1 MGNQFGQWLKY
12 HRKRL
17 GMSQREVGEALGVGQ
32 TTIANY
38 ENDSRFP
45 DQQKLVGIARL
56 FRTSV
61 DELLGA
67 PRGGFRL
74 GNSVTS
80 RPDGYTADKIIESI
94 LNREENQVW
103 ERIEAEIAA
112 GMALGSVYEEII
124 QPTLAATGRLWAAG
138 RLSVAEEHLITYL
151 MESFMERAR
160 LYYPKASP
168 REISC
173 ICAAVPGED
182 HGVGLR
188 MFRDLL
194 EQAGWATFFLGTN
207 VPTDHFIRFAC
218 SFPVD
223 LIALSV
229 MLASHLDSA
238 RLMIREIRRTEEIA
252 SVPILIGGGLFTH
265 SNLDWKEL
273 GADGIASGMRQGV
286 QEAERL
292 LKQSQQL
299 SENARTR
306 EEGA

>member
-1 MGNQFGQWLKY
+1 MKY

-17 GMSQREVGEALGVGQ
+17 GMSQREVGERLGVGQ

-38 ENDSRFP
+38 ENNSRFP
-45 DQQKLVGIARL
+45 DQRKLINIARL
-56 FRTSV
+56 FNTTV
-61 DELLGA
+61 DELLGV
-67 PRGGFRL
+67 PRGGFGLKNLSSAPTYEKL
-74 GNSVTS
+74 GPHKV
-80 RPDGYTADKIIESI
+80 IEAI
-94 LNREENQVW
+94 LEQKENQVW
-103 ERIEAEIAA
+103 ERIESLIASGA
-112 GMALGSVYEEII
+112 DLGTIYGEII
-124 QPTLAATGRLWAAG
+124 QPTLATTGTLWASG

-160 LYYPKASP
+160 IYYPKASP

-238 RLMIREIRRTEEIA
+238 RLMIREIRRTKEIA
-252 SVPILIGGGLFTH
+252 HVPILIGGGLF
-265 SNLDWKEL
+265 SQQKIDWRAL
-273 GADGIASGMRQGV
+273 GADGIADGIADRGWRRPSDSWENQLTTAR
-286 QEAERL
+286 ER
-292 LKQSQQL
+292 
-299 SENARTR
+299 RR
-306 EEGA
+306 

>member
-1 MGNQFGQWLKY
+1 MENQFGQWLKY

-17 GMSQREVGEALGVGQ
+17 GMSQREVGLLLGVGQ

-38 ENDSRFP
+38 ENNSRFP
-45 DQQKLVGIARL
+45 DQQKLIGLARI
-56 FRTSV
+56 FQTSV

-67 PRGGFRL
+67 PKGGFRL
-74 GNSVTS
+74 ANRDAIKIEGTT
-80 RPDGYTADKIIESI
+80 PEEIIEAI
-94 LNREENQVW
+94 LKRRENRVW
-103 ERIEAEIAA
+103 ESIEATIAS
-112 GMALGSVYEEII
+112 GTTLGGVYEEII
-124 QPTLAATGRLWAAG
+124 QPTLIATGRLWASG

-160 LYYPKASP
+160 LYYPKAGP
-168 REISC
+168 RAISC

-218 SFPVD
+218 SFPAD

-229 MLASHLDSA
+229 MLESHLDSA
-238 RLMIREIRRTEEIA
+238 RLMIREIRRNQEIA
-252 SVPILIGGGLFTH
+252 SVPILIGGGLFTTG
-265 SNLDWKEL
+265 NLDWQGL
-273 GADGIASGMRQGV
+273 GADGVASGMRQGV
-286 QEAERL
+286 AEAERL
-292 LKQSQQL
+292 LEQSRAAFTVD
-299 SENARTR
+299 ENK
-306 EEGA
+306 EERA